1 MRKYIIEYH
10 TGVRH
15 EVNVNTLEEAQEFA
29 LSGLAY
35 TGEKITILDDCNN
48 VVSVARWWEHE
59 PNEDDEVLVQ
69 FGSFGFYETWSD
81 I

>member
-1 MRKYIIEYH
+1 MRKYIIDFH

-15 EVNVNTLEEAQEFA
+15 AVNINTLEEAQEFA
-29 LSGLAY
+29 LSCLAY
-35 TGEKITILDDCNN
+35 TGEKITIIDDRNN
-48 VVSVARWWEHE
+48 VVSVARWWAHE
-59 PNEDDEVLVQ
+59 PNEDDDVLVQ